1 MTKVKICGFTEA
13 NNARDAALAG
23 VDAIGLVF
31 YEKSPRNVDI
41 QTAQKIIERLPPF
54 INRVGLFVNAN
65 PSFIDEVL
73 CEVPLD
79 TLQFHGDESV
89 LDCTQYQMPF
99 IKSIRVKPETNVKE
113 IAENF
118 SSASALLLD
127 SFSHSSYGGTG
138 ESFDWSLACVKIYL
152 PIILA
157 GGLNVDN
164 VSDAIKQVNPY
175 AVDASSGV
183 ESAPGVK
190 DIDKIEAF
198 IRNTNS

>member
-1 MTKVKICGFTEA
+1 MTKVKICGFTEP

-31 YEKSPRNVDI
+31 YDKSPRNVDI
-41 QTAQKIIERLPPF
+41 HSAQKIIEALPPF

-65 PSFIDEVL
+65 PSFIDEIL

-89 LDCTQYQMPF
+89 LDCAQYQMPF
-99 IKSIRVKPETNVKE
+99 IKSLRVKPDTNVKE

-127 SFSHSSYGGTG
+127 SFSPSGYGGTG
-138 ESFDWSLACVKIYL
+138 ESFDW
-152 PIILA
+152 
-157 GGLNVDN
+157 
-164 VSDAIKQVNPY
+164 
-175 AVDASSGV
+175 
-183 ESAPGVK
+183 
-190 DIDKIEAF
+190 
-198 IRNTNS
+198 